1 MLQINEFNQGYLNS
15 LWEVWQCPRPWPGS
29 LAADYFWGWGI
40 KVAKKTTTIYTRK
53 KIDNEGR
60 DEVNEGTMQE
70 SDNIVDI
77 NDENFDINH
86 ADSVNEE
93 PITITENYLGYS
105 ERDRF
110 LRLREALEGDDFD
123 KTEVNLKYGDK

>member
-1 MLQINEFNQGYLNS
+1 MNLIRGTWTPFGKCGSAQGPDPEVLQLTTSGVGVS
-15 LWEVWQCPRPWPGS
+15 KSP
-29 LAADYFWGWGI
+29 
-40 KVAKKTTTIYTRK
+40 KKTTTIYTRK

-105 ERDRF
+105 KRDRF